1 VQFGIDGAAIP
12 SRRPLLGGTTSFPL
26 GPPISFQLGPKAAR
40 CKLQA
45 AGKVR
50 AHRIR

>member
-1 VQFGIDGAAIP
+1 MVQQSPAKTPA
-12 SRRPLLGGTTSFPL
+12 GGTTSFPL
-26 GPPISFQLGPKAAR
+26 GPTILFQLGPKAAR